1 MIVSSEQV
9 LLPLGQIM
17 AFLERVPSPHVFEQD
32 DQGDQ
37 VVMEKD
43 GIVGHGEL
51 LHVLVCEQLLEE
63 LIHNMFPLT

>member
-1 MIVSSEQV
+1 
-9 LLPLGQIM
+9 M